1 MRLEGADGQSL
12 QLTVLRYQFAGGDN
26 EFDLNWLTVRGEVR
40 ARDASWSFE
49 DPCLLASEART
60 LGSWLR
66 HVTNPQA
73 DYERLDFIEPNLAF
87 EVSSRTDAAV
97 TIRVF
102 FEVEVRPPGSEVS
115 VGDDDYWLDLHLETR
130 ALQAASDEWLA
141 ELELFP
147 VRRA

>member
-1 MRLEGADGQSL
+1 MRLEDRDGQSL

-26 EFDLNWLTVRGEVR
+26 EYDLNWLIVRGEVR
-40 ARDASWSFE
+40 THVESWSFE
-49 DPCLLASEART
+49 DPCLLAAEATT

-73 DYERLDFIEPNLAF
+73 YYQRLDFIEPNLAF
-87 EVSSRTDAAV
+87 DVAARSEDAV

-102 FEVEVRPPGSEVS
+102 FELEARPRGSEGS
-115 VGDDDYWLDLHLETR
+115 VGDDDCWLDLNLEIR
-130 ALQAASDEWLA
+130 SLQTASDEWLA